1 MQLYLDTSAL
11 VKLVVLEP
19 ESSALRGYLDQLR
32 SDSQF
37 TSSLARTE
45 LIRAVARHGSIEAV
59 AHARRVLAKLQLVPL
74 NNKLLDAAGRFVP
87 PELRTLD
94 AIHLAAARTAPELRA
109 MVTYD
114 SRLAEAAANA
124 GIAVVGPR

>member
-19 ESSALRGYLDQLR
+19 ESLALRRYLGEFPADTR
-32 SDSQF
+32 F
-37 TSSLARTE
+37 VAALARTE
-45 LIRAVARHGSIEAV
+45 LVRAVARQGRIDIIE
-59 AHARRVLAKLQLVPL
+59 HARRVLARLDVLAL
-74 NNKLLDAAGRFVP
+74 STRLLDVAAMLAP

-94 AIHLAAARTAPELRA
+94 AIHLAAALTAPDLRA

-114 SRLAEAAANA
+114 SRLAEAAVDA
-124 GIAVVGPR
+124 GITVVGPR